1 MIELLQPN
9 TPNQSSWL
17 EPLKQRL
24 HRYAH
29 LFTIHTDLIVDKI
42 LRNEYAVFSVNDEL
56 TVIGFVYNSGVD
68 RIFFIYWIDGLN
80 INKNIQ
86 EMMDYA
92 VNNLS
97 CVSAELKSNTSAH
110 HRLYRRIL
118 QSYKVQESL
127 LFRVAL

>member
-9 TPNQSSWL
+9 TPNQLSWL
-17 EPLKQRL
+17 EPLTQRL
-24 HRYAH
+24 YQYAD
-29 LFTIHTDLIVDKI
+29 LFTVHPDLIIDKI
-42 LRNEYAVFSVNDEL
+42 LRNEYAVFSVNNEL

-80 INKNIQ
+80 INKNLQ

-97 CVSAELKSNTSAH
+97 CVSAELKSNTPAH
-110 HRLYRRIL
+110 HRLYRRVL
-118 QSYKVQESL
+118 WSYKVQESL

>member
-29 LFTIHTDLIVDKI
+29 LFTVHTDLIVDKI
-42 LRNEYAVFSVNDEL
+42 LRNEYAVFSVNGEL

-80 INKNIQ
+80 INKNLQ

-97 CVSAELKSNTSAH
+97 CVSAELKSNTPAH